1 MESVNCLEKSA
12 CSHSSNRFN
21 RLCHKHSKMPHR
33 ACFNPRKNLRSSRS
47 SHYRWQKSDHP
58 HHQQQTQQTF
68 HVQLLRL
75 AYPAATNVEADAQRV
90 ASTQARTGG
99 RSGGGA
105 SCVTPNSRSSHG
117 LFRGTIAEK
126 DPRFFG
132 PARGGGLLRDLAVG
146 QRFLQFGDASVGD
159 IGADALEFVQ
169 VGKPFE
175 MYQSCVVDLG
185 AVERQLLQ
193 VVLCFVVHQPSDC
206 HSHCK
211 KRITTTRDETGV
223 ANQQF
228 VLKSVWNKLHALAE
242 KLKSSPIMKSRWSV

>member
-1 MESVNCLEKSA
+1 MFGCLRPQIIARLWGRDMLRQRSLVCCVN
-12 CSHSSNRFN
+12 
-21 RLCHKHSKMPHR
+21 P
-33 ACFNPRKNLRSSRS
+33 
-47 SHYRWQKSDHP
+47 QI
-58 HHQQQTQQTF
+58 
-68 HVQLLRL
+68 
-75 AYPAATNVEADAQRV
+75 
-90 ASTQARTGG
+90 
-99 RSGGGA
+99 
-105 SCVTPNSRSSHG
+105 RSSHG

-126 DPRFFG
+126 DPRVFG

>member
-1 MESVNCLEKSA
+1 
-12 CSHSSNRFN
+12 
-21 RLCHKHSKMPHR
+21 
-33 ACFNPRKNLRSSRS
+33 
-47 SHYRWQKSDHP
+47 
-58 HHQQQTQQTF
+58 
-68 HVQLLRL
+68 
-75 AYPAATNVEADAQRV
+75 
-90 ASTQARTGG
+90 
-99 RSGGGA
+99 
-105 SCVTPNSRSSHG
+105 
-117 LFRGTIAEK
+117 
-126 DPRFFG
+126 
-132 PARGGGLLRDLAVG
+132 
-146 QRFLQFGDASVGD
+146 
-159 IGADALEFVQ
+159 
-169 VGKPFE
+169 